1 MQSRRTIVS
10 KVIISCALTGSMHTP
25 SMSQFLPIEPAR
37 IAEEGIAAAKAGA
50 AILHLHARDPKDGR
64 PTPSAEVFLQ
74 FLPQLHENT
83 DAVINISTGGGPGMT
98 IEERLRAA
106 VAVSPELCSLNMGC
120 ININLSELA
129 DRYDFK
135 HEWERP
141 FLLATEDLVAKN
153 TYRDIRYV
161 IETLAP
167 GGTRF
172 EMECYEIGH
181 LHNVAWF
188 ADRGLLKPPFLIQSV
203 LGVTGGL
210 SADPDSVFYM
220 RQTADRL
227 FGKDYVWSLFGAGRH
242 QIPVCTMG
250 ALMGSSVRVGLEDS
264 LFISRG
270 QLASSNAEQVLKIR
284 RILAELGLEVATPNE
299 ARQMLGLKGR
309 DNINLARP
317 QAA

>member
-1 MQSRRTIVS
+1 MS

>member
-1 MQSRRTIVS
+1 MMKG

-25 SMSQFLPIEPAR
+25 TMSAFLPVEPDR
-37 IAEEGIAAAKAGA
+37 IAEEGIAAYKAGA
-50 AILHLHARDPKDGR
+50 AILHLHARDPENGR
-64 PTPSAEVFLQ
+64 PTPSADVFMQ
-74 FLPQLHENT
+74 FLPQLHAET

-98 IEERLRAA
+98 LDERLRAA
-106 VAVSPELCSLNMGC
+106 VQIGPELCSLNMGC
-120 ININLSELA
+120 MNINLSELA
-129 DRYDFK
+129 SRYDFK
-135 HEWERP
+135 YDWEKP
-141 FLLATEDLVAKN
+141 FLEATEDLVAKN
-153 TYRDIRYV
+153 TFRDIRHI

-181 LHNVAWF
+181 LHNIAFF
-188 ADRGLLKPPFLIQSV
+188 ADKGLLKPPFLIQSV
-203 LGVTGGL
+203 LGVTGGM
-210 SADPDSVFYM
+210 SADADSVYFM

-242 QIPVCTMG
+242 QMNVCTMG

-270 QLASSNAEQVLKIR
+270 QLAQSNADQVLKIR
-284 RILAELGLEVATPNE
+284 RILDELGLEVATPAE

-309 DNINLARP
+309 DNINL
-317 QAA
+317 

>member
-1 MQSRRTIVS
+1 MN

-25 SMSQFLPIEPAR
+25 SMSQFLPVAPAK
-37 IAEEGIAAAKAGA
+37 IAEEGIAAAQAGA
-50 AILHLHARDPKDGR
+50 AILHLHARNPEDGR
-64 PTPSAEVFLQ
+64 PTPSAEVFMQ
-74 FLPQLHENT
+74 FLPQLHTKT

-120 ININLSELA
+120 INITLAELA
-129 DRYDFK
+129 NRYDFK
-135 HEWERP
+135 FDWEKP

-153 TYRDIRYV
+153 TYKDIRHI
-161 IETLAP
+161 IETLSP

-181 LHNVAWF
+181 LHNIAYF

-264 LFISRG
+264 LFISKG

-284 RILAELGLEVATPNE
+284 RILAELGLEVATPDE
-299 ARQMLGLKGR
+299 ARRMLGLKGR
-309 DNINLARP
+309 DKINLA
-317 QAA
+317 QTTLSAA